1 MYAAIS
7 TPGIPPSVNPSAAR
21 IEKASNLMN
30 RRLATGMRN
39 AQDPII
45 IGNAAMGFI
54 PSRLTIIMHG
64 AYNPMPIVI
73 SAPKQKLT
81 AIPIHKRRALEAE
94 RIPGKSEVAALQIR
108 QNK

>member
-1 MYAAIS
+1 
-7 TPGIPPSVNPSAAR
+7 
-21 IEKASNLMN
+21 MN

-45 IGNAAMGFI
+45 IGNAAIGFM
-54 PSRLTIIMHG
+54 PSRLTMIMHG

-81 AIPIHKRRALEAE
+81 AIPIHKRVPSRPSAFPVSPKWLPFRFVMINNAAAASRALP
-94 RIPGKSEVAALQIR
+94 IPICT
-108 QNK
+108 